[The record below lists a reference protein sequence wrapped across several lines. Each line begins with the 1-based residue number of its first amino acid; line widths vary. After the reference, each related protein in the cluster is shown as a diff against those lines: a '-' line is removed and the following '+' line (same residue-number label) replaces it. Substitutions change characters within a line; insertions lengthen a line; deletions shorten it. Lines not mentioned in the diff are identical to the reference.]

1 MGVCGRP
8 LVCDDLCGLS
18 RPGTLRPPAARGSL
32 LLIGGAVILLFN
44 TAAILAMLRHYREDR
59 DFMYGLDIKFLD
71 EAQRQEGL
79 TMAHYTPP
87 KQGKASQ
94 LIDVIVLVVLT
105 VGALFVPL
113 WMGLAGAAKTVADA
127 RREPHL
133 GDAGSEPRRR
143 PRSTRRSATTPPAA
157 HDLILARFDYSFS
170 IGALLTMVV
179 VIVLYYVLI
188 LRFSEVEYREVI
200 SEKFG
205 E

>member
-1 MGVCGRP
+1 
-8 LVCDDLCGLS
+8 
-18 RPGTLRPPAARGSL
+18 
-32 LLIGGAVILLFN
+32 
-44 TAAILAMLRHYREDR
+44 
-59 DFMYGLDIKFLD
+59 
-71 EAQRQEGL
+71 
-79 TMAHYTPP
+79 MAHYQPP

-113 WMGLAGAAKTVADA
+113 WLGMAGAAKTVA
-127 RREPHL
+127 EPVAEATWEAL
-133 GDAGSEPRRR
+133 GQNAAQAAKYEALGY
-143 PRSTRRSATTPPAA
+143 TPETA

-170 IGALLTMVV
+170 VTALLTMVA
-179 VIVLYYVLI
+179 VILLYYFLI

>member
-1 MGVCGRP
+1 
-8 LVCDDLCGLS
+8 
-18 RPGTLRPPAARGSL
+18 
-32 LLIGGAVILLFN
+32 
-44 TAAILAMLRHYREDR
+44 
-59 DFMYGLDIKFLD
+59 
-71 EAQRQEGL
+71 
-79 TMAHYTPP
+79 MAHYQPP

-94 LIDVIVLVVLT
+94 LIDVVVLVVLT

-113 WMGLAGAAKTVADA
+113 WLGLAGAAKSVTNPV
-127 RREPHL
+127 
-133 GDAGSEPRRR
+133 
-143 PRSTRRSATTPPAA
+143 TTPTWETLGQTPAQSAKYEALGYTPETA

-170 IGALLTMVV
+170 IGALLMMIV